1 MPPFQICR
9 NGLEHD
15 AVISRSSNSTH
26 GFAGRPKSEYSTLA
40 VICVSIV
47 TINSTFGFTFLIM
60 PYAHL
65 ALLIRFTF
73 VVKIAFVGVGMCD
86 LPVNT
91 LRPSLGVLTI
101 SGRSP
106 WFQYAG

>member
-1 MPPFQICR
+1 MPPLQICR
-9 NGLEHD
+9 NGFEQL
-15 AVISRSSNSTH
+15 AVISKSSNSTH
-26 GFAGRPKSEYSTLA
+26 EFAGNPKSEYSTDA
-40 VICVSIV
+40 VIWVSIV
-47 TINSTFGFTFLIM
+47 TINSTFGLTFLII

-73 VVKIAFVGVGMCD
+73 VVKIALVGVGMCD

-91 LRPSLGVLTI
+91 FRPSFGVSTM

-106 WFQYAG
+106 

>member
-9 NGLEHD
+9 NGLEQL
-15 AVISRSSNSTH
+15 AVISRSSNSTQE
-26 GFAGRPKSEYSTLA
+26 FAGRPKSEYSTLA

-47 TINSTFGFTFLIM
+47 TISSTFGLTFLIM

-65 ALLIRFTF
+65 ALLIRLTF
-73 VVKIAFVGVGMCD
+73 VVKIAFVGVGMWV

-91 LRPSLGVLTI
+91 LRPSLGVLTMR
-101 SGRSP
+101 GRSP
-106 WFQYAG
+106 WF